1 MKVGIIMGGVSTERD
16 VSLMTGQEMM
26 KHLTGKY
33 EAVPIV
39 LNSKAELIDKVTG
52 IDIALL
58 ALHGAFGEDGTI
70 QGTLDT
76 LGIPYTGGGI
86 LSSSLCMNK
95 LLTKKLVKFEGFA
108 TAEWLMLR
116 SNSAYDIDWI
126 EAELGFPLVIK
137 PNAGGSSIGVQLVHN
152 RDALVAALEEAF
164 QYDSEVLIE
173 QYIQG
178 EEITCSILDGA
189 MLPIIS
195 IKPKG
200 EFFDYTSKYEDGGAD
215 EVVIELPEQ
224 VMQQVSRTALGVY
237 EAAQCSVYARIDMIL
252 HQGTPYVIEVNT
264 LPGLTKN
271 SLLPKSA
278 QAAGISYDELLHRII
293 EISLQART
301 YMNGN
306 AAVVNS

>member
-26 KHLTGKY
+26 KHLNGKY

-39 LNSKAELIDKVTG
+39 LNSKAELIDKVKG

-108 TAEWLMLR
+108 TADWLMLR
-116 SNSAYDIDWI
+116 ANSAHDIDRI
-126 EAELGFPLVIK
+126 ESELGFPLVIK

-152 RDALVAALEEAF
+152 RDALVIALEEAF

-178 EEITCSILDGA
+178 EEITCSILDGVV
-189 MLPIIS
+189 LPILS

-200 EFFDYTSKYEDGGAD
+200 AFFDYTSKYEDGGAD

-224 VMQQVSRTALGVY
+224 MMQQVSRTALGVY

-278 QAAGISYDELLHRII
+278 LAAGISYGELLHRII
-293 EISLQART
+293 EISLQERT

>member
-26 KHLTGKY
+26 KHLNGKY

-39 LNSKAELIDKVTG
+39 LNSKAELIDKVKG

-108 TAEWLMLR
+108 TADWLMLR
-116 SNSAYDIDWI
+116 ANSAHDIDRI
-126 EAELGFPLVIK
+126 ESELGFPLVIK

-152 RDALVAALEEAF
+152 RDALVTALEEAF

-178 EEITCSILDGA
+178 EEITCSILDGVV
-189 MLPIIS
+189 LPILS

-200 EFFDYTSKYEDGGAD
+200 AFFDYTSKYEDGGAD

-224 VMQQVSRTALGVY
+224 MMQQVSRTALGVY

-278 QAAGISYDELLHRII
+278 LAAGISYGELLHRII
-293 EISLQART
+293 EISLQERT